1 MSCSEIL
8 PNLYICNDT
17 YALENGALYD
27 FVVNCTL
34 SLPLPENTRS
44 IRIPIQDDP
53 FDSLPL
59 FQILRDTSVLQDID
73 DVLFGGKRVLVHCQ
87 AGAQRSPAVVACY
100 LIKFHGMTV
109 SDVQSF
115 IKRKRPQA
123 FFWTTTFIRAL
134 NMMYDYVFTSIHDL
148 RAI

>member
-1 MSCSEIL
+1 MSCSEVF
-8 PNLYICNDT
+8 PNLHICNDT
-17 YALENGALYD
+17 YALKNGNLYD

-59 FQILRDTSVLQDID
+59 FQILRDTSVLHDIHEA
-73 DVLFGGKRVLVHCQ
+73 LFAGQRILVHCQ
-87 AGAQRSPAVVACY
+87 AGAQRSPTVVACY
-100 LIKFHGMTV
+100 MIKFHGMTV
-109 SDVQSF
+109 SEVIAF

-123 FFWTTTFIRAL
+123 FSWTPTFIRTL
-134 NMMYDYVFTSIHDL
+134 NMMYAYVFACIHHL
-148 RAI
+148 PAI